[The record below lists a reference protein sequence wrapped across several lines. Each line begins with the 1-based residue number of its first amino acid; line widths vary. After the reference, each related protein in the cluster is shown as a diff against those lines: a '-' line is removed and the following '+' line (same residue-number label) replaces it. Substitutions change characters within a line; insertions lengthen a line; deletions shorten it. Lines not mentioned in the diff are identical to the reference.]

1 MTRYDILKMN
11 ASVLRIFNAN
21 KIDPKEVEKLAIF
34 EEYTDMRNRG
44 EKFNYTINY
53 LCEKYQVS
61 PRSITTI
68 AQRMASEIN
77 VQV

>member
-21 KIDPKEVEKLAIF
+21 KIDPKEVERLALF

-44 EKFNYTINY
+44 EKFSYTIDY
-53 LCEKYQVS
+53 LCEKYKVS
-61 PRSITTI
+61 SRCITTL
-68 AQRMASEIN
+68 AQRMASEIK

>member
-11 ASVLRIFNAN
+11 ASALRIFNAN

-53 LCEKYQVS
+53 LREKYKVS

-68 AQRMASEIN
+68 AQRMSSEIN